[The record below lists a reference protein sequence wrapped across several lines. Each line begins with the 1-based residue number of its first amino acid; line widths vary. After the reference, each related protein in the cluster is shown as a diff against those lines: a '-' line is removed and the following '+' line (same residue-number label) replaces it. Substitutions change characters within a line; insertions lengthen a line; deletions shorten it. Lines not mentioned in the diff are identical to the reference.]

1 MATQALIK
9 QQTSRVSLNKMS
21 LEVAEVRRNINL
33 IQEAM
38 KATMKKDVHYGI
50 IPGCGKPSLYKPGA
64 EVIIALFKLSTDPI
78 ITNLSENGE
87 IRYQVKVN
95 ISTREGV
102 FVGSGIG
109 ECSSGE
115 EKYSWRSAI
124 CQEEFDATPE
134 HLRRIK
140 FKKYQNNVSQVP
152 QVRVSPSDMANTI
165 LKMAKKRALIDAVL
179 TSTAASDIF
188 SQDIEELPEGYIPEP
203 NDAPVNNH
211 QPVNAPTPAT
221 TENHSPSHSP
231 KEAVNSPVNAVLPQD
246 MASFDVGQVIPA
258 VIGTLESF
266 DTKKFKKKDQSEG
279 TLTKYVLKEG
289 GFIKKWGE
297 SNFNAGDQL
306 LFINVKVEE
315 FKGEKQFQAEKID
328 PVIK

>member
-1 MATQALIK
+1 MATQAIIK

-50 IPGCGKPSLYKPGA
+50 IPGCGKPSLYKAGA
-64 EVIIALFKLSTDPI
+64 EVILTLFKLSTDPI

-87 IRYQVKVN
+87 IRYHVKVN

-140 FKKYQNNVSQVP
+140 FRKYQGNVSQVP

-211 QPVNAPTPAT
+211 QPVNAPTPSP
-221 TENHSPSHSP
+221 TENHSP
-231 KEAVNSPVNAVLPQD
+231 KEAVNSPINAVLPQD
-246 MASFDVGQVIPA
+246 MASFDVGKVIPA
-258 VIGTLESF
+258 VIGTLEAF
-266 DTKKFKKKDQSEG
+266 DTKKFKKKDGSEG
-279 TLTKYVLKEG
+279 HLTKYVLVG
-289 GFIKKWGE
+289 GGYIKKFGE
-297 SNFNAGDQL
+297 SHFNAGDQL

-315 FKGEKQFQAEKID
+315 FKGEKQYQAEKID
-328 PVIK
+328 PAI